1 MNVWWEYGAALTS
14 QSKFAV
20 GYEVVGRRSVTRNA
34 HGMLA
39 SVVTTDRVSD
49 SGSGA
54 AGAFMIHHSHL
65 HRAK

>member
-39 SVVTTDRVSD
+39 SVVATDRVSD